1 MRSHIALSC
10 LVVALAATATAQTP
24 STTPV
29 PPKAATGL
37 PPGMAKVYLVLLKKG
52 PAWTAEQT
60 DETKAIQAGH
70 MANIQRLWK
79 EKKLIVAGPGG
90 DGGDMRGV
98 FVFDTDSLDEA
109 KALTASDPAVKAG
122 RLAPEFH
129 SWWVER
135 KALPE
140 AGEYCQK

>member
-1 MRSHIALSC
+1 MRKQIALSF
-10 LVVALAATATAQTP
+10 LALALAASASAQAPAAEP
-24 STTPV
+24 S
-29 PPKAATGL
+29 KAPGL

-52 PAWTAEQT
+52 PAWTAEKT
-60 DETKAIQAGH
+60 EATAAIQAGH

-79 EKKLIVAGPGG
+79 EKKLIVAGPSG
-90 DGGDMRGV
+90 DDGDMRGV

-109 KALTASDPAVKAG
+109 KALAASDPAVKAG

-135 KALPE
+135 KALPV

>member
-1 MRSHIALSC
+1 MMRTPIAVSF
-10 LVVALAATATAQTP
+10 VAVALAVSAAAQTP
-24 STTPV
+24 AETKPA
-29 PPKAATGL
+29 PPPA
-37 PPGMAKVYLVLLKKG
+37 MSKVYLVLLKKG
-52 PAWTAEQT
+52 PAWTAEKT
-60 DETKAIQAGH
+60 EATKAIQAGH
-70 MANIQRLWK
+70 MANMERLWK

-90 DGGDMRGV
+90 DDGDMRGV

-109 KALTASDPAVKAG
+109 KALAASDPAIKAG

-135 KALPE
+135 KALPV

>member
-1 MRSHIALSC
+1 MRKQIALSF
-10 LVVALAATATAQTP
+10 LALALAASASAQAPAAEP
-24 STTPV
+24 S
-29 PPKAATGL
+29 KAPGL

-52 PAWTAEQT
+52 PAWTAEKT
-60 DETKAIQAGH
+60 EATKAIQAGH
-70 MANIQRLWK
+70 MANIERLWK
-79 EKKLIVAGPGG
+79 EKKLIVAGPSG
-90 DGGDMRGV
+90 DDGDMRGV

-135 KALPE
+135 KALPV

>member
-1 MRSHIALSC
+1 MRRQIEMSFL
-10 LVVALAATATAQTP
+10 ALALAVPALAQTP
-24 STTPV
+24 AEPKPAA
-29 PPKAATGL
+29 PPK
-37 PPGMAKVYLVLLKKG
+37 MEKVYLVLLKKG
-52 PAWTAEQT
+52 PAWTAEKT
-60 DETKAIQAGH
+60 EATKAIQAGH
-70 MANIQRLWK
+70 MANIERLWK

-90 DGGDMRGV
+90 DDGDMRGV

-109 KALTASDPAVKAG
+109 KALAASDPAIKAG

-135 KALPE
+135 KALPV

>member
-1 MRSHIALSC
+1 MRKQIALSF
-10 LVVALAATATAQTP
+10 LALALAASASAQAP
-24 STTPV
+24 APE
-29 PPKAATGL
+29 PPKAPAL

-52 PAWTAEQT
+52 PAWTAEKT
-60 DETKAIQAGH
+60 EATKAIQAGH
-70 MANIQRLWK
+70 MANMERLWK

-90 DGGDMRGV
+90 DDGDMRGV
-98 FVFDTDSLDEA
+98 FVFDTDSLEEA
-109 KALTASDPAVKAG
+109 KALAATDPAIKAG

-135 KALPE
+135 KALPV

>member
-1 MRSHIALSC
+1 MRKQIALSF
-10 LVVALAATATAQTP
+10 LALALAASASAQAPAAEP
-24 STTPV
+24 S
-29 PPKAATGL
+29 KAPGL

-52 PAWTAEQT
+52 PAWTAEKT
-60 DETKAIQAGH
+60 EATAAIQAGH
-70 MANIQRLWK
+70 MANIERLWK
-79 EKKLIVAGPGG
+79 EKKLIVAGPSG
-90 DGGDMRGV
+90 DDGDLRGV

-109 KALTASDPAVKAG
+109 KALAASDPAVKAG

-135 KALPE
+135 KALPV

>member
-1 MRSHIALSC
+1 MRKQIALSF
-10 LVVALAATATAQTP
+10 LALALAASASAQAPAAEP
-24 STTPV
+24 S
-29 PPKAATGL
+29 KAPGL

-60 DETKAIQAGH
+60 EESKTIQAGH

-90 DGGDMRGV
+90 DGGDLRGV
-98 FVFDTDSLDEA
+98 FVFDTESLDEA
-109 KALTASDPAVKAG
+109 KALAASDPAVKAG

-135 KALPE
+135 KALPV
-140 AGEYCQK
+140 AGEYCQQ